1 MWLAEL
7 RRVQQLV
14 GDMQRQRHDLSQAV
28 RQLTENSNNL
38 YQQMKPSDHSSSFSS
53 KKKNLSTSWTE
64 TDLDS
69 MISTDHQLSSSFD
82 NLSINTQDLSASTY
96 LNNRSGNLSSLNLS
110 GSDNGDFMFNKLM
123 SSHKPQEFDVIE
135 SSEVENDD
143 FLEGNSPPAAPV
155 AIRVYNPL
163 LPSFSCR

>member
-1 MWLAEL
+1 MLAEL

-28 RQLTENSNNL
+28 RQLTENSNTL
-38 YQQMKPSDHSSSFSS
+38 YQQIKPTDHSSQS
-53 KKKNLSTSWTE
+53 KKKNLSSSWTE

-69 MISTDHQLSSSFD
+69 MISTDHQLSSSID

-96 LNNRSGNLSSLNLS
+96 LNNRSGNLSSLNCS

-123 SSHKPQEFDVIE
+123 SSHNAQEFDAVE

-143 FLEGNSPPAAPV
+143 FLEGKTFA
-155 AIRVYNPL
+155 RCLFYRL
-163 LPSFSCR
+163 D